1 MVEGGITLV
10 KYLLFFANFI
20 LWVVGICF
28 LISGI
33 LLQMKYSG
41 LLDVLGDERLTT
53 PVILLAIGCL
63 FTLLGFIGYCGAIRE
78 NYCLTVSFAVL
89 LALLLM
95 TETAIAIL
103 VYALHEPLNEV
114 IVTQLA
120 QGIERY
126 PKSKGVSLA
135 WDQVQR
141 QFYCCGVNNASDW
154 RGTPPDSCCTR
165 FHNGCAKIVQPP
177 LYEIGCV
184 EAVQR
189 WIVANAMILGCISAF
204 LAALQVI
211 GICFACCLSK
221 SILKEFNDFYY

>member
-141 QFYCCGVNNASDW
+141 QFFCCGVNNASDW

-165 FHNGCAKIVQPP
+165 FHHGCAKIVQPP

>member
-120 QGIERY
+120 QW
-126 PKSKGVSLA
+126 K
-135 WDQVQR
+135 
-141 QFYCCGVNNASDW
+141 
-154 RGTPPDSCCTR
+154 
-165 FHNGCAKIVQPP
+165 
-177 LYEIGCV
+177 CV
-184 EAVQR
+184 
-189 WIVANAMILGCISAF
+189 
-204 LAALQVI
+204 
-211 GICFACCLSK
+211 
-221 SILKEFNDFYY
+221 

>member
-103 VYALHEPLNEV
+103 VYALHEPLNEA

-126 PKSKGVSLA
+126 NKSKGVSLA

-141 QFYCCGVNNASDW
+141 QLYCCGVNNSTDW
-154 RGTPPDSCCTR
+154 RGTPPDSCCVH
-165 FHNGCAKIVQPP
+165 FHSGCAKIVQPL
-177 LYEIGCV
+177 LYETGCV

-189 WIVANAMILGCISAF
+189 WIVANAMILGCISAL